1 MSRHVSPAAPVAL
14 VALVAILVL
23 GWGLGGYVLYEPDE
37 ARHAEVAREMVSAS
51 AWRAWVVPHLD
62 GAPYL
67 NKPAPFYWLMA
78 AAMAALGVNERA
90 ARSVSLAAAL
100 VTVLVV
106 SLWGARR
113 WGYRVGALAGVILV
127 TAPEFALL
135 GRFASLDMTLTLWTT
150 LGMLAVYHF
159 AERPAGSR
167 GVSLVPAAVAGALG
181 LLTKGL
187 LAPGFIAVTGV
198 VWLAARGR
206 LRLLTPRALAAAAV
220 AFLLLALP
228 WHLAADAL
236 DPAYLR
242 TLYIDQQ
249 WKRAVEAGGRLHAR
263 PLLFYV
269 PILLG
274 GFFPWSALLPAAIR
288 GTLRRPFRGAAE
300 SFCALW
306 AAVVLVVLSLAQGKV
321 PSYIVLAFPPLAL
334 LTSRHLG
341 RLLWSSISPLEERLV
356 RGGAWAAVAALAV
369 VPVVMLALGL
379 SVYDGAL
386 ARTSL
391 WSLTFL
397 VPAAG
402 IAVLLLR
409 APLRA
414 AVIAMC
420 AGSATLLVLFFRF
433 AAPSLSEVHS
443 DAALARVIRAAPE
456 HADAPV
462 VAYGLSSPSTSFY
475 TGRPLLLYDRPR
487 QIRALL
493 AEHGLIFVVTSPQ
506 HSAELTAI
514 GPFVPW
520 YVSPRRVL
528 YASQPPPAPLDSGN
542 RDAG

>member
-14 VALVAILVL
+14 VALVAMLVL

-51 AWRAWVVPHLD
+51 TWREWVVPRLD
-62 GAPYL
+62 GTPYL

-78 AAMAALGVNERA
+78 AAIATLGVNERA

-113 WGYRVGALAGVILV
+113 WGYRVGALAGLVLV
-127 TAPEFALL
+127 TAPEFVLL

-159 AERPAGSR
+159 AERPEGST
-167 GVSLVPAAVAGALG
+167 GASLVPAAIAGALG

-187 LAPGFIAVTGV
+187 LAPGFIALTGV
-198 VWLAARGR
+198 VWLVARGR
-206 LRLLTPRALAAAAV
+206 LRLLTPRALAAAA
-220 AFLLLALP
+220 ATFLVLVLP
-228 WHLAADAL
+228 WHLAAGAL

-242 TLYIDQQ
+242 KLYIDQQ
-249 WKRAVEAGGRLHAR
+249 WKRAVEAGGRLHGR

-274 GFFPWSALLPAAIR
+274 GFLPWSALLPATLW
-288 GTLRRPFRGAAE
+288 GTLRSPVRGAAE

-306 AAVVLVVLSLAQGKV
+306 AGVVLVVLSLAQGKV
-321 PSYIVLAFPPLAL
+321 ASYIVLAFPPLAL

-341 RLLWSSISPLEERLV
+341 RLLWDGIAPLEERLV
-356 RGGAWAAVAALAV
+356 RGGAWLVVAVLAIA
-369 VPVVMLALGL
+369 PVVVLALGH
-379 SVYDGAL
+379 SRYGGAL

-391 WSLTFL
+391 WSLIFL
-397 VPAAG
+397 VPAAA
-402 IAVLLLR
+402 IAMLLLG
-409 APLRA
+409 ASLRSV
-414 AVIAMC
+414 VIAMG
-420 AGSATLLVLFFRF
+420 AGSASLLVLFFRL

-443 DAALARVIRAAPE
+443 DAALGRAIRAVPE
-456 HADAPV
+456 HAAAPV

-475 TGRPLLLYDRPR
+475 AERPLLLYDRPR

-493 AEHGLIFVVTSPQ
+493 AEHGLIFVVTSPL
-506 HSAELTAI
+506 HSAELVAI

-520 YVSPRRVL
+520 YVGSRHVL
-528 YASQPPPAPLDSGN
+528 YASQPPPAPLESAEG
-542 RDAG
+542 DAG